1 MKGRKLLQAAS
12 MMWMPKPIMY
22 FIELEVIAQSQCS
35 QAGSCSN
42 ADTAEQSRRQVAQID
57 FCVQTGLFSVTQ

>member
-1 MKGRKLLQAAS
+1 VRRAATL
-12 MMWMPKPIMY
+12 KTLCI
-22 FIELEVIAQSQCS
+22 IELEVIGRSQCS
-35 QAGSCSN
+35 QAGYCSN